1 MASFTNPSIALEILS
16 FFSCLLLVA
25 SLENETNFVYNG
37 FLQAK
42 LKLDGASVVRS
53 NGLLA
58 ITNDTSKLLGHAFYP
73 TPLQFTKFTPGSSN
87 KSVALSFS
95 TNFVFSIVPKYP
107 GFGGHGLT
115 FVLSSKYPMKGCLA
129 NQYLGLPNVTSNSQS
144 STRMIA
150 IEFDAIQNQDLQD
163 INDNH
168 VGIDISSLVS
178 NISVP
183 AAYYNTNDGND
194 SKYTTIILKSGD
206 SLQAWIDYDSL
217 HELLNVSISPL
228 GMVRPPRPLISFP
241 IDLSQV
247 LEEYMYIGF
256 SASTG
261 LLSAAHNVH
270 GWSFKIGERAQD
282 LDPTELPSLSS
293 SSNEVVQQKGIK
305 AGITFAS
312 ITIFILVIFAGAYI
326 IRRIKSKDEIL
337 EDWEIEYGAQR
348 FKYSELHFATRGFRE
363 KNFIGS
369 GGFGSVYRG
378 LVPSTGREVAV
389 KRISNNSRQGIR
401 EFVAEIT
408 SMGKLRHR
416 NLVQLHGWCRRQD
429 DLLLV
434 YDYVPNGS
442 LDKLLFDNEN
452 QKKKLSWEER
462 YKILNDVAQALLYL
476 HEECQEMV
484 VHRDLKPSNILI
496 DEGLNAKLGDF
507 GLARTYEH
515 GHNPDTTNI
524 VGTLGYMAP
533 ELTRTGRATP
543 STDVYSYGTLLL
555 EVACGR
561 RPIEP
566 YKNAGEIVLVDWV
579 REQHCGGDITRAVDQ
594 TLDNYNSEEVSLV
607 LNLGLL
613 CSHPHPACRP
623 SMRRIVQYLLQHAN
637 LPAQAT
643 DIHIDHPRVMIEH
656 SDSSSDD
663 SHRSCSRM
671 T

>member
-1 MASFTNPSIALEILS
+1 MASFTNPAIALEILS

-53 NGLLA
+53 NGILA

-168 VGIDISSLVS
+168 VGIDISSL
-178 NISVP
+178 
-183 AAYYNTNDGND
+183 
-194 SKYTTIILKSGD
+194 
-206 SLQAWIDYDSL
+206 
-217 HELLNVSISPL
+217 ELLNVSISPL
-228 GMVRPPRPLISFP
+228 GMGRPPRPLISFP

-247 LEEYMYIGF
+247 LEEHMYIGF

-261 LLSAAHNVH
+261 LISAAHNVH

-282 LDPTELPSLSS
+282 LDPTELPTLSS
-293 SSNEVVQQKGIK
+293 SSNELVQQKGFK
-305 AGITFAS
+305 VGITFAS

-369 GGFGSVYRG
+369 GGFESVYRG
-378 LVPSTGREVAV
+378 VVPSTGREVAV

-442 LDKLLFDNEN
+442 LDKLLFNNEN

-623 SMRRIVQYLLQHAN
+623 SMRRIVQYLLRHAN
-637 LPAQAT
+637 LPALAT
-643 DIHIDHPRVMIEH
+643 DIHIDYPRVMIEH

-663 SHRSCSRM
+663 SHQSCSRM

>member
-1 MASFTNPSIALEILS
+1 MASFTNPAIAIEIFS
-16 FFSCLLLVA
+16 FFSYLLLVL

-37 FLQAK
+37 FHQAK
-42 LKLDGASVVRS
+42 LNLDGASVVRS
-53 NGLLA
+53 NGILA
-58 ITNDTSKLLGHAFYP
+58 ITNDTSKILGHAFYP
-73 TPLQFTKFTPGSSN
+73 TPLQFTKFTPGSHN
-87 KSVALSFS
+87 KSTAVNFS
-95 TNFVFSIVPKYP
+95 TNFIFSIVPKYP

-115 FVLSSKYPMKGCLA
+115 FVLSSKYPLEGCLPS
-129 NQYLGLPNVTSNSQS
+129 QYLGLPNVTSNPQS
-144 STRMIA
+144 SARMLA
-150 IEFDAIQNQDLQD
+150 IEFDAIQNVDMQD

-178 NISVP
+178 NISEP
-183 AAYYNTNDGND
+183 AAYYNTNDENN

-217 HELLNVSISPL
+217 QELLNVSLSPL
-228 GMVRPPRPLISFP
+228 HMGRPPRPLISFP

-247 LEEYMYIGF
+247 LDEYMYIGF

-261 LLSAAHNVH
+261 LLSPAHNVH
-270 GWSFKIGERAQD
+270 GWSFRIGGRAQD
-282 LDPTELPSLSS
+282 LDPTELPTLSS
-293 SSNEVVQQKGIK
+293 SSNEVVHQKGFK
-305 AGITFAS
+305 VGMTFTS
-312 ITIFILVIFAGAYI
+312 VTLFILVIFAGVYI
-326 IRRIKSKDEIL
+326 LRRTKNKDEIL
-337 EDWEIEYGAQR
+337 EDWEIEYGAR
-348 FKYSELHFATRGFRE
+348 KFKYSELHAATRGFRE

-378 LVPSTGREVAV
+378 VVPSTGIEVAV

-408 SMGKLRHR
+408 STGRLRHR
-416 NLVQLHGWCRRQD
+416 NLVQLHGWCRRKD

-442 LDKLLFDNEN
+442 LNKLLFDNEN

-476 HEECQEMV
+476 HEECQQMV

-533 ELTRTGRATP
+533 ELTRTGRATE

-566 YKNAGEIVLVDWV
+566 YKNGGEIVLVDWA
-579 REQHCGGDITRAVDQ
+579 RKQHCAGDITRVVDP
-594 TLDNYNSEEVSLV
+594 TLDN
-607 LNLGLL
+607 
-613 CSHPHPACRP
+613 
-623 SMRRIVQYLLQHAN
+623 
-637 LPAQAT
+637 
-643 DIHIDHPRVMIEH
+643 
-656 SDSSSDD
+656 
-663 SHRSCSRM
+663 
-671 T
+671 